1 MNKGK
6 LQQTIIFIALGSVS
20 SVSVAQEPITV
31 GPADVIPTLNLGVT
45 YDDNIRSEE
54 TNTTSDTIITI
65 NPSVRAQ
72 IDRGVSGFAFDYS
85 LTKGEYLSESS
96 ESFLNQTYGA
106 SFGWNIVDTHVVSL
120 SANIFDAHDARS
132 PDAISA
138 LGADELDEFKDTTI
152 AFNYSYGER
161 ALLFGYSL
169 AATLFDKEYTT
180 NRGGPN
186 GTRLDDFDSQRFDAR
201 FDVNL
206 SDTFQVNALL
216 GQSQTRFSDAASEN
230 RDSDEF
236 SYGVGFNW
244 DVSTT
249 FDLVAAYSKVDRELI
264 NENTQNEFK
273 LDRYNLS
280 GTWSP
285 YSYAQVSVDLG
296 QSVSEPSSA
305 GDDGERFVETQSAS
319 LNWNHNWTDILSSNL
334 SYANSES
341 DYVGSTTG
349 RVDDADTIALGVG
362 YQFRRWATLNFSLSQ
377 ASRGGSEESPKSDKN
392 VAQLSVALTL

>member
-31 GPADVIPTLNLGVT
+31 GPVDVIPRLNLGVT
-45 YDDNIRSEE
+45 YDDNVRSEE
-54 TNTTSDTIITI
+54 TDTQSDTIITI

-96 ESFLNQTYGA
+96 
-106 SFGWNIVDTHVVSL
+106 V
-120 SANIFDAHDARS
+120 
-132 PDAISA
+132 
-138 LGADELDEFKDTTI
+138 DEFKDTTI

-169 AATLFDKEYTT
+169 AATLFDKKYTT
-180 NRGGPN
+180 NREGAN
-186 GTRLDDFDSQRFDAR
+186 GTRLDDFDSERFNAR
-201 FDVNL
+201 FDINV
-206 SDTFQVNALL
+206 SDTFQVNVLF
-216 GQSQTRFSDAASEN
+216 GQSQTRFSDVASVAN
-230 RDSDEF
+230 DSDQL

-244 DVSTT
+244 DISTT

-273 LDRYNLS
+273 LDRYNLN

-285 YSYAQVSVDLG
+285 YSYSRVSLDLG
-296 QSVSEPSSA
+296 QSVSEPSTA
-305 GDDGERFVETQSAS
+305 GIDGERFVESQSAS
-319 LNWNHNWTDILSSNL
+319 LNWSHNWTDIFSTNL

-349 RVDDADTIALGVG
+349 RVDDTDTIALGVG
-362 YQFRRWATLNFSLSQ
+362 YQFRRWATVNFSLSEV
-377 ASRGGSEESPKSDKN
+377 SRGGSEASPKSDKD